1 MLRTFFGKQ
10 PKERDA
16 PKIAKAQRGLSY
28 EPGLITALTHQHR
41 QLAMLLV
48 KASSTAEQCYFAD
61 TAEALAQF
69 RAGLDMHLRRESTHL
84 IPYLGQHLKGEDA
97 DELVREMRTN
107 SALIDRTVRG
117 FLDHYLSHPVDTTSM
132 ADFLIE
138 VERVCEEFCQEIERE
153 EASFY
158 TLYMAPEAY

>member
-1 MLRTFFGKQ
+1 MLKTFFGKQ

-16 PKIAKAQRGLSY
+16 PKIAKAQRGIPY

-69 RAGLDMHLRRESTHL
+69 KSDLEMHLRRESTHF
-84 IPYLGQHLKGEDA
+84 IPYLAQHLKGEGA
-97 DELVREMRTN
+97 DELVRDMHTN
-107 SALIDRTVRG
+107 SALIGRTVKK
-117 FLDHYLSHPVDTTSM
+117 FLDRYLEKPVDAESM
-132 ADFLIE
+132 HDFVIE
-138 VERVCEEFCQEIERE
+138 VERVCEEFCQETERE